1 MNIREESKARML
13 SASFKDEKQ
22 KHDFCNKIRDM
33 KLFTALQNFTD
44 EECIDWFASSF
55 DEEAYEVI
63 TWKNNE
69 GGSYAK
75 I

>member
-33 KLFTALQNFTD
+33 
-44 EECIDWFASSF
+44 I
-55 DEEAYEVI
+55 
-63 TWKNNE
+63 
-69 GGSYAK
+69 K
-75 I
+75 IIN